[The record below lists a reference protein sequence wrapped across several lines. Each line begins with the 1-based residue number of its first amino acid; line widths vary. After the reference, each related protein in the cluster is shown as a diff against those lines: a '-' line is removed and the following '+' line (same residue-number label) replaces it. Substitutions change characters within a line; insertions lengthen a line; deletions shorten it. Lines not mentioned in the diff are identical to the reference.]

1 MDTQLHSEVE
11 RHPDPEVSRRMV
23 LRGVIGSGAAAAL
36 IAAGWVVEHA
46 QAQEATPAASPM
58 PAAEPNAIV
67 VLFGQPTD
75 AAAFEEYYFGT
86 HRPLALQ
93 IPGLIEILGGPIL
106 GALEGGASEHH
117 RIAILRFPSQAELEA
132 ALTSPEGQEASADV
146 PNFDTA
152 GATAHLARLES
163 APTTA
168 SMATP
173 AA

>member
-1 MDTQLHSEVE
+1 MDEQRRRNTAMSLT
-11 RHPDPEVSRRMV
+11 PEVSRRMV

-67 VLFGQPTD
+67 VLIGQPTD
-75 AAAFEEYYFGT
+75 AAAFEEYYFGM

-117 RIAILRFPSQAELEA
+117 RIAILRFPGQVELEA
-132 ALTSPEGQEASADV
+132 ALTSPEGQEAFADV
-146 PNFDTA
+146 PNFATG
-152 GATAHLARLES
+152 GATAHLARVES
-163 APTTA
+163 TA
-168 SMATP
+168 ATAGMATP